1 MTLLTYCS
9 SKNSP
14 QITVVPPT
22 AAAASAGAASSE
34 SMIQIH
40 SDNTNNPNAGGQR
53 VALVTSQSNPNKISI
68 VPADQISKT
77 GCTVTTSSDFTANT
91 VANITKN
98 TNPVSDENS
107 INEANR
113 IITKPPQPQQQG

>member
-1 MTLLTYCS
+1 
-9 SKNSP
+9 
-14 QITVVPPT
+14 
-22 AAAASAGAASSE
+22 
-34 SMIQIH
+34 MIQIH

-68 VPADQISKT
+68 VPADQISKS
-77 GCTVTTSSDFTANT
+77 GCTSSDFTATT

-98 TNPVSDENS
+98 TSNPVSDENS

-113 IITKPPQPQQQG
+113 IITKPPQPQQQGCLRQETKTNFLCYKIIIMNLFITMLI